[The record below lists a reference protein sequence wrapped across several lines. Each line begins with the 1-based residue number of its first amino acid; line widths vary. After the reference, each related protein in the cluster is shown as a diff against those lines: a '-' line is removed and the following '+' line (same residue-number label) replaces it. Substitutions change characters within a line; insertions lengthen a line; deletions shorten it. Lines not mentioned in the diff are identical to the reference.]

1 MCSIVWCHQG
11 DATIVVLLTLS
22 TLIFSDN
29 MKHTLLGCSFNVH
42 HAIARK
48 TAKWSH
54 TIYRNV
60 RKTSIATHILQLH
73 FAHVSNGSCK
83 IFILEKV
90 NIVVPPAFVK
100 SFIRGGV
107 NKQIT
112 KKPPILYDYNL
123 WGIFAFGEA
132 QRSKILFKYKLLG
145 QYKHSSADIL
155 KIIYSEF
162 L

>member
-1 MCSIVWCHQG
+1 MWYHQS
-11 DATIVVLLTLS
+11 DAIIVVLLTLS

-29 MKHTLLGCSFNVH
+29 MKHTLLGCSFNVR

-54 TIYRNV
+54 TIYMNV
-60 RKTSIATHILQLH
+60 RKTSIATHILQLL

-107 NKQIT
+107 INKSQKTHQFYMIT
-112 KKPPILYDYNL
+112 I
-123 WGIFAFGEA
+123 FGESLRLERLRD
-132 QRSKILFKYKLLG
+132 QKYCLSTNFWVNTSTHL
-145 QYKHSSADIL
+145 QMS
-155 KIIYSEF
+155 
-162 L
+162 

>member
-1 MCSIVWCHQG
+1 MCSIVWYHQS
-11 DATIVVLLTLS
+11 DAIIVVLLTLS

-29 MKHTLLGCSFNVH
+29 MKHTLLGCSFNVR

-54 TIYRNV
+54 TIYMNV
-60 RKTSIATHILQLH
+60 RKTSIATHILQLL

-83 IFILEKV
+83 I
-90 NIVVPPAFVK
+90 FVK

-112 KKPPILYDYNL
+112 KNPPILYDYNL

-145 QYKHSSADIL
+145 QYKHSSADVL